1 LSCVCLE
8 VFPAKGSL
16 GARTEMAAAAAAET
30 TGPAPAKEDLEK
42 KVELMK
48 EIRAHEVAIAELQ
61 NLHPS
66 RAVYQKA
73 GNIFFRKSVKSVV
86 TREQKQLDLAKA
98 GLSKLNQA

>member
-1 LSCVCLE
+1 
-8 VFPAKGSL
+8 
-16 GARTEMAAAAAAET
+16 MAAAAAA
-30 TGPAPAKEDLEK
+30 AAAKEVVEK

-48 EIRAHEVAIAELQ
+48 EVRAHEVAIAELQ

-86 TREQKQLDLAKA
+86 TTEQKQLDLAKA

>member
-1 LSCVCLE
+1 
-8 VFPAKGSL
+8 
-16 GARTEMAAAAAAET
+16 MAAAAAAA

>member
-1 LSCVCLE
+1 
-8 VFPAKGSL
+8 
-16 GARTEMAAAAAAET
+16 MAAAAAA
-30 TGPAPAKEDLEK
+30 TGPAKEDLEK

-86 TREQKQLDLAKA
+86 TTEQKQLDLAKA

>member
-1 LSCVCLE
+1 
-8 VFPAKGSL
+8 
-16 GARTEMAAAAAAET
+16 MAAAAAAAA

>member
-1 LSCVCLE
+1 
-8 VFPAKGSL
+8 
-16 GARTEMAAAAAAET
+16 MATAAAAAET
-30 TGPAPAKEDLEK
+30 TGSAPEKEVVQK

-48 EIRAHEVAIAELQ
+48 EIRAHEVAIAELD

-86 TREQKQLDLAKA
+86 TTEQKQLDLAKA
-98 GLSKLNQA
+98 RLSKLNQA